1 MDILLITCAILGGLL
16 SDPPRI
22 AATEHVDLVEHNH
35 YFDSGGKKVFD
46 QIVYYNWDPS
56 ADRYNVVAWR
66 LLKNENQ
73 IPVRHPGNRKYYS
86 SWHDGKTLRII
97 HASRKME
104 TWTQYDPETYERKF
118 LPKAHRAD
126 LLRFDLKR

>member
-16 SDPPRI
+16 SAPPRI
-22 AATEHVDLVEHNH
+22 AATEHVDLIEHNH

-86 SWHDGKTLRII
+86 SWHDGKPFASFTLPEKWKRGRNTTRRLTSVGF
-97 HASRKME
+97 SRKH
-104 TWTQYDPETYERKF
+104 TAQIYCDST
-118 LPKAHRAD
+118 
-126 LLRFDLKR
+126 